1 VQTLISLSIL
11 GYEKDL
17 RNQRDEDAQSKV
29 VNKITSLIDSGLI
42 CNLHIDVMR
51 PSLIPDKIA
60 FPMETIKRIYDNYN
74 KKISFELHLMVAN
87 PILCINKM
95 NDFIQPN
102 IMSQTL
108 VIIQYEAYL
117 QEDKV
122 INALQT
128 LHALGYK
135 AGIGLDLPTPV
146 EKLTKEIVDKS
157 DLVFL
162 MAVPMGK
169 GGQKYDQSAT
179 EKIRHVSKAFPRKV
193 IEVDGG
199 LNDKTIKYAKDAGT
213 KILVIGSYITNNI
226 EPLDVLDKISKIL
239 EG

>member
-1 VQTLISLSIL
+1 M
-11 GYEKDL
+11 
-17 RNQRDEDAQSKV
+17 SK
-29 VNKITSLIDSGLI
+29 
-42 CNLHIDVMR
+42 
-51 PSLIPDKIA
+51 
-60 FPMETIKRIYDNYN
+60 
-74 KKISFELHLMVAN
+74 
-87 PILCINKM
+87 
-95 NDFIQPN
+95 
-102 IMSQTL
+102 TL

-199 LNDKTIKYAKDAGT
+199 INDKTIKYAKDAGA

-226 EPLDVLDKISKIL
+226 EPLDVLEKISKIL
-239 EG
+239 KG